1 MQLASWRFFT
11 NLGMRDDW
19 GRVALECGVENASAS
34 AQHLH

>member
-19 GRVALECGVENASAS
+19 GRVALECGVEKASGL
-34 AQHLH
+34 HLH